1 MGQTVIFYDESTAFG
16 NSQASAYEETT
27 ANISNRRTSAASR
40 GKDTAGN
47 GVPPQVIFCQVTKEV
62 QFSYCQD
69 RRRKCRRHFSCYYCA
84 QKTYRE
90 DDIDGNGIALKIQR
104 VP

>member
-1 MGQTVIFYDESTAFG
+1 MRHGAKMKRCNRKGCAKGVCTSNMGQTVIFYDESTAFG

-62 QFSYCQD
+62 
-69 RRRKCRRHFSCYYCA
+69 
-84 QKTYRE
+84 
-90 DDIDGNGIALKIQR
+90 
-104 VP
+104 